1 MVNFKEDARKNL
13 LYFVRRKFSEWMFEF
28 GVFVFILVLPAVI
41 PSGGVQLTGSLWRIK
56 HWDQNRTDALPEL
69 LNESLI
75 TLLMTLSKCWRCFL
89 WRKVSL
95 TPHTVSLETW
105 EWERVMVWNVV
116 SLLLLTLSR
125 IESLQTKMKKM
136 RLPRNK
142 LKQLMA
148 LRTSSIVS

>member
-41 PSGGVQLTGSLWRIK
+41 PSGGVQLTSSLSRIK

-69 LNESLI
+69 LNKSLI

-95 TPHTVSLETW
+95 TPQTVSLETW
-105 EWERVMVWNVV
+105 EWE
-116 SLLLLTLSR
+116 SDG
-125 IESLQTKMKKM
+125 
-136 RLPRNK
+136 
-142 LKQLMA
+142 LKRCVTASAYLVQDWILA
-148 LRTSSIVS
+148 DKDEEDEASSQ